1 MMDLVAAP
9 WYPTKARFDL
19 YKKRE
24 RRMCLDWLVSYFG
37 ARLFRPSPASRDE
50 LRAALSGSL
59 FRAADHLA
67 RYESTGRVRYVVFCM
82 IRGEPLPYYEAK
94 GVLSLIDRLR
104 TSTERRIL
112 FADAFGIHPKVMDPS
127 EAHRFVSNVLFPQ
140 IRE

>member
-59 FRAADHLA
+59 WSDETRNGAIVDFEIV
-67 RYESTGRVRYVVFCM
+67 YGVR
-82 IRGEPLPYYEAK
+82 K
-94 GVLSLIDRLR
+94 
-104 TSTERRIL
+104 
-112 FADAFGIHPKVMDPS
+112 
-127 EAHRFVSNVLFPQ
+127 
-140 IRE
+140 